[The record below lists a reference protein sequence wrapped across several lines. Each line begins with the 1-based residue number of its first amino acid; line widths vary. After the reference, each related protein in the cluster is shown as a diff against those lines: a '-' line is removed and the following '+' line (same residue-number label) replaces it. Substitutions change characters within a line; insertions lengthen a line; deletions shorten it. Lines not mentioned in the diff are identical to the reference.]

1 MSAKFCDFCGAP
13 MNEGETVCSACG
25 HFTANADSTQPSY
38 QASTSY
44 QQAPPPS
51 YQQPMPQYQQPSPL
65 YQQPGYINSPYPYA
79 QQDTSPMSVGDYM
92 LMIFLSIIPLAGFI
106 LLLVWAFD
114 SNVNLNKR
122 NYARA
127 NLIIELVVVGLV
139 VVICIIA
146 GIASTSSNSYTSYG
160 TAY

>member
-25 HFTANADSTQPSY
+25 HFTANADSAQPSY
-38 QASTSY
+38 QASPSY
-44 QQAPPPS
+44 QQAPPP
-51 YQQPMPQYQQPSPL
+51 YQQPMPQYQQPGPL
-65 YQQPGYINSPYPYA
+65 YPQPGYINPPYPYA
-79 QQDTSPMSVGDYM
+79 QRDTSPMSMGDYL
-92 LMIFLSIIPLAGFI
+92 LMIFLSAIPLAGFI

-114 SNVNLNKR
+114 SNVNINKR

-127 NLIIELVVVGLV
+127 YLIFGLVVVGLF

-146 GIASTSSNSYTSYG
+146 GIAGASSSSYSSYG